1 MTRTFK
7 IISWLTILLF
17 ALFISLTSLR
27 YFVLSPEVAIGKPFD
42 IRFTEYITSLQIH
55 IIGGSLALFL
65 GVWNFWGKSRN
76 KYPLLHR
83 WIGRVYLIAVL
94 LGGASGFYL
103 GLTAIGGL
111 TSRIGF
117 VLLAILWLSTG
128 IMAYLRI
135 RQGDVQLHR
144 EWMIRN
150 YALTL
155 AGVTLRLWLP
165 TFLSF
170 GFTFVETYTTVAWLS
185 WFPNLLVAEFIIRKG
200 QVREYKQFDNSRVV
214 NH

>member
-1 MTRTFK
+1 
-7 IISWLTILLF
+7 
-17 ALFISLTSLR
+17 
-27 YFVLSPEVAIGKPFD
+27 
-42 IRFTEYITSLQIH
+42 
-55 IIGGSLALFL
+55 
-65 GVWNFWGKSRN
+65 VWNFWGKSRN

-94 LGGASGFYL
+94 VGGTAGFYL

-117 VLLAILWLSTG
+117 VLLAVLWLSTG
-128 IMAYLRI
+128 LMAYLRI
-135 RQGDVQLHR
+135 RQGDVRSHK
-144 EWMIRN
+144 EWIIRN

-165 TFLSF
+165 TFLSL
-170 GFTFVETYTTVAWLS
+170 GFTFAETYTTVTWLS
-185 WFPNLLVAEFIIRKG
+185 WFPNLLVAEFIIRKR
-200 QVREYKQFDNSRVV
+200 QVKEYKQFDNSRVV

>member
-27 YFVLSPEVAIGKPFD
+27 YFVLPPEAAIGKPFD

-55 IIGGSLALFL
+55 IIGSSLALFL
-65 GVWNFWGKSRN
+65 GVWNFWGKSRD

-83 WIGRVYLIAVL
+83 WIGRLYLIAVL
-94 LGGASGFYL
+94 LGGTAGFYL

-117 VLLAILWLSTG
+117 VLLAVLWLSTAL
-128 IMAYLRI
+128 MAYLRI
-135 RQGDVQLHR
+135 RQGDVQSHK

-165 TFLSF
+165 TFLSL
-170 GFTFVETYTTVAWLS
+170 GYTFAETYTTVAWLS
-185 WFPNLLVAEFIIRKG
+185 WFPNLLVAEFIIRNG
-200 QVREYKQFDNSRVV
+200 QVREYKQFDNLRVV